1 MLIDIDNKIE
11 KLLEYKKYSDFEKSI
26 VQLKNID
33 EKTEQ
38 LNKLI
43 KKYNEETEKWTS

>member
-1 MLIDIDNKIE
+1 MDDQDKTYAHVFDVFALF
-11 KLLEYKKYSDFEKSI
+11 LAI